1 VESHGNNLSK
11 EVIAIVPARYAS
23 VRLPAK
29 LLLPLA
35 GKPIVVHT
43 LEKAASA
50 KLVTKVIAATDDDR
64 IAEAASAAGFEVM
77 MTSSA
82 HESGSDRVAEVAE
95 RFSSDSIIVNVQGD
109 EPLITGEAIDSAI
122 EALIGDEEA
131 DIASTFESFLTAAD
145 VLSPD
150 VVKVVVDD
158 RGHASYFSRSAIP
171 FLREKSKEYGSLER
185 ALEAE
190 TGLLGLFKKH
200 QGLYVYRRDYLL
212 RFSKMPKAVLETT
225 EVLEQLRALA
235 AGAKIKMVHVT
246 GKSIGVDTAG
256 DYEKVKSI
264 LEH

>member
-95 RFSSDSIIVNVQGD
+95 RFS
-109 EPLITGEAIDSAI
+109 
-122 EALIGDEEA
+122 
-131 DIASTFESFLTAAD
+131 
-145 VLSPD
+145 
-150 VVKVVVDD
+150 
-158 RGHASYFSRSAIP
+158 
-171 FLREKSKEYGSLER
+171 
-185 ALEAE
+185 
-190 TGLLGLFKKH
+190 
-200 QGLYVYRRDYLL
+200 
-212 RFSKMPKAVLETT
+212 
-225 EVLEQLRALA
+225 
-235 AGAKIKMVHVT
+235 
-246 GKSIGVDTAG
+246 
-256 DYEKVKSI
+256 
-264 LEH
+264 